1 MTRFKGSSEML
12 RNFLSTNWE
21 KQGCTPEENKG
32 IKMKKYILS
41 PLCSAVVVPGFGQ
54 ILNHKIKKGV
64 TMMVLTFILFIAAT
78 VKLIMQ
84 IVSEIK
90 QADSDAINNLLE
102 FRLSGHSLTGLWV
115 LIGLLAVLWLY
126 SIIDALI
133 DGIKI
138 EKEAEGKTHEI
149 LSDR

>member
-1 MTRFKGSSEML
+1 
-12 RNFLSTNWE
+12 
-21 KQGCTPEENKG
+21 
-32 IKMKKYILS
+32 MKKYILS

-54 ILNHKIKKGV
+54 ILNRKIKKGV
-64 TMMVLTFILFIAAT
+64 AMMVITFILFIAAT
-78 VKLIMQ
+78 VKLTMQ

-90 QADSDAINNLLE
+90 KADVDAINNLLE
-102 FRLSGHSLTGLWV
+102 FRLSGHDLMGLWV

-138 EKEAEGKTHEI
+138 EREAEGKTHEI